1 MKWFKHQTDASE
13 SGEFISELES
23 IFGLEGYA
31 RWFKLLEKVGY
42 RMDKTDLCSAA
53 YPWSDWQRFL
63 RGKRKKLETF
73 LEHCQNKGKISYS
86 STGNILEIKIPN
98 LLIIRDN
105 HSKNLQAAD
114 KRLASKEVD
123 KDIEA
128 DKDKDVS
135 AEPLKKD
142 SEQPAESSPVFITFP
157 LQKSGDEHQ
166 VTEADVEAYKIS
178 FPRLDVGQ
186 VLRNMA
192 QWYQDSP
199 TKRKT
204 SRGIRR
210 AISSWMM
217 RDQDSGKNLLQ
228 SGAIKTGKKQAQF
241 PLDVECKFCGKAFTI
256 MSNSDY
262 CPVCGENYYEYK
274 TVDRAYHE
282 REAPPGKL
290 ANVLAD
296 AKTLPEGQRPQ
307 EG

>member
-114 KRLASKEVD
+114 KRLASKEVELEVD
-123 KDIEA
+123 KEVELEVKDLTAPAKQDAAVASESEVVERYRKAPDKSWNGFLLAWYDSYGRLPAWSKGRGSKQEYIHLA
-128 DKDKDVS
+128 DYQKKLNGDKPLLLNCFKLFLKDEDRYLVDNAHRPSCMGKRLDRY
-135 AEPLKKD
+135 LNQIKGIQKKKD
-142 SEQPAESSPVFITFP
+142 YGFD
-157 LQKSGDEHQ
+157 GR
-166 VTEADVEAYKIS
+166 ADG
-178 FPRLDVGQ
+178 R
-186 VLRNMA
+186 
-192 QWYQDSP
+192 
-199 TKRKT
+199 
-204 SRGIRR
+204 
-210 AISSWMM
+210 
-217 RDQDSGKNLLQ
+217 
-228 SGAIKTGKKQAQF
+228 
-241 PLDVECKFCGKAFTI
+241 
-256 MSNSDY
+256 
-262 CPVCGENYYEYK
+262 
-274 TVDRAYHE
+274 
-282 REAPPGKL
+282 
-290 ANVLAD
+290 
-296 AKTLPEGQRPQ
+296 
-307 EG
+307 